1 MQRRPRTST
10 ETWLCRCWWKG
21 MARGFEYSP
30 GDLAAVGGGHDP
42 KRAGEAGDD
51 GAPSPMQVKV

>member
-1 MQRRPRTST
+1 
-10 ETWLCRCWWKG
+10 

-42 KRAGEAGDD
+42 ERAGEAGDD